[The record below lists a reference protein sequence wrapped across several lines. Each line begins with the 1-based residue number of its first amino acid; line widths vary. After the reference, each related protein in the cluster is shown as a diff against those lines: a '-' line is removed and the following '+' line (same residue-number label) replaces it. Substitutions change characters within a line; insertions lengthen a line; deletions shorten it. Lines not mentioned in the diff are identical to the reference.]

1 MLLTLS
7 VSFGKNIQ
15 PFMYVTFIGDKGGRF
30 LRLNKL
36 QGAFKWQR
44 KEKKQLRKKL
54 LLEEKQ
60 LRKKL
65 LLEEKQLRKKLL
77 LREEKLLLRKRK
89 KQLRKEK
96 DNHFF
101 VEKT

>member
-15 PFMYVTFIGDKGGRF
+15 PFMFVTFIGDKGGRF

-77 LREEKLLLRKRK
+77 LEEKLLLRKRK

>member
-54 LLEEKQ
+54 LLEEK
-60 LRKKL
+60 
-65 LLEEKQLRKKLL
+65 
-77 LREEKLLLRKRK
+77 LLLRKRK